1 MISGVGFRGLGLGCR
16 VYDLGHGFRFFQGLG
31 LRLCAPVGLRYLR
44 LTLMH
49 FPHLLYSLRA
59 GLRSLMLDCFVEA
72 SAAILV
78 CIRKNVSN
86 TPWVGR

>member
-49 FPHLLYSLRA
+49 FPHLLYMFA
-59 GLRSLMLDCFVEA
+59 GRSEKSYVRLF
-72 SAAILV
+72 
-78 CIRKNVSN
+78 R
-86 TPWVGR
+86 